1 MQTALTMTV
10 SILKLR
16 IGSFIALAA
25 LVGILTGG
33 NRLGWAEAVVF
44 TLAVLGASGAAGAF
58 NQYFERE
65 TDRLMARTFNRPFAS
80 GRLKEGFVWPLTF
93 TLLLAASI
101 LMGWSVGG
109 SLAAVLVFLGAFTY

>member
-1 MQTALTMTV
+1 MHTALTMTV

-33 NRLGWAEAVVF
+33 NRMGWLEAAVF

-58 NQYFERE
+58 FYNF
-65 TDRLMARTFNRPFAS
+65 
-80 GRLKEGFVWPLTF
+80 
-93 TLLLAASI
+93 
-101 LMGWSVGG
+101 
-109 SLAAVLVFLGAFTY
+109 

>member
-33 NRLGWAEAVVF
+33 GRLGWIEAAVF

-58 NQYFERE
+58 NQYFERD
-65 TDRLMARTFNRPFAS
+65 TDRLMARTFGRPFAS
-80 GRLKEGFVWPLTF
+80 GRLKAGPIWPVTDPKS
-93 TLLLAASI
+93 TRR
-101 LMGWSVGG
+101 
-109 SLAAVLVFLGAFTY
+109 